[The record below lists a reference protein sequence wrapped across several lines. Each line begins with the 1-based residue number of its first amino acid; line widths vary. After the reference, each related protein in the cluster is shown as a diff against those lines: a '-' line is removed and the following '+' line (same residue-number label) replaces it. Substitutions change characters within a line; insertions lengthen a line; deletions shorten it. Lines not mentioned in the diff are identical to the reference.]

1 MQFVLE
7 FGAWPL
13 SMAKAIWRSSTLEAS
28 YALFP
33 CLSSGQALLIPPL
46 AEDPPPFVPPPLL
59 RPTSYPG
66 SSSLTG

>member
-7 FGAWPL
+7 FGALPL

-46 AEDPPPFVPPPLL
+46 AEVPPLL
-59 RPTSYPG
+59 SPHHCWGQP
-66 SSSLTG
+66 LIQAVAP